1 MTLEMLTALPNLLA
15 ATDVTPVNPWWSQ
28 TAAAY
33 FGAIAGSTVGLL
45 GGILGVAVGILAP
58 RGIGK
63 TFVLASMIV
72 LLIGSSAMLFTGVI
86 AFIVKQ
92 PYHVWYFPVLCGVI
106 GSAVMGPL
114 FPVVRLRY
122 RQAEA
127 RKMDAESF
135 KRS

>member
-1 MTLEMLTALPNLLA
+1 MTLEMVTALPNLLA
-15 ATDVTPVNPWWSQ
+15 AIDVTPWWSQ
-28 TAAAY
+28 TFAAY

-58 RGIGK
+58 RGKCK
-63 TFVLASMIV
+63 TFVLASMVI
-72 LLIGSSAMLFTGVI
+72 LLVGSSALLCTGAI

-92 PYHVWYFPVLCGVI
+92 PYHVWYFPVLCGTI
-106 GSAVMGPL
+106 GSAVLGPL
-114 FPVVRLRY
+114 FPLVRLRY